1 MRIAVLTPAVPE
13 RADML
18 AECVAA
24 VRGQTFPPVAQLIE
38 IDHERAGC
46 ATVLNRLLPAA
57 QAANADWIA
66 LVADDDLFYPRHL
79 ERLAAASADADV
91 VYSYC
96 DVEGRDWNP
105 NSPFDPQRL
114 RLENYI
120 PSTCLIRASLAAA
133 LGGWRVDAAHGFE
146 DWDFWLRALD
156 AGARFRCVPTVTWR
170 YRFHGDNLSW
180 RS

>member
-1 MRIAVLTPAVPE
+1 MRIAVLTPALPE
-13 RADML
+13 RAAML
-18 AECVAA
+18 AETIASVNAQTLPPAA
-24 VRGQTFPPVAQLIE
+24 HLIE

-57 QAANADWIA
+57 QAADANWIA
-66 LVADDDLFYPRHL
+66 LVADDDVFYPRHL
-79 ERLAAASADADV
+79 ELLAGASADADI

-96 DVEGRDWNP
+96 DVEGRDWSP
-105 NSPFDPQRL
+105 NAPFDEARL
-114 RLENYI
+114 RAGNYI
-120 PSTCLIRASLAAA
+120 PATTLIRTALARK
-133 LGGWRVDAAHGFE
+133 LGGWRPDAAHGFE